1 MSAYAKIS
9 NAAPR
14 CSAGDYPCGHCPLG
28 QYVAV
33 FRHGRR
39 SGRTAGAG
47 AGRGTAARTGRPPGR
62 GTGRGPQHAGRDL
75 LTATDLTYVPLEAQD
90 VLSSHIRREPID
102 AAQEQEPPSVI
113 GAVTRIPFLAG
124 MPLTDAGLIRPGQ
137 DGFLAAVLLP
147 DRRAITI
154 TVNQETS
161 HAGMI
166 APGDRVDVIFTM
178 QVAPADP
185 SQLNSFSRTVLED
198 IRVVAVG
205 RRIES
210 VNYADQEG
218 GRTPQDDGNTVTLE
232 VRPPEADQLVLAST
246 RGSLALALR
255 PLGQADD
262 TSWRTPVG
270 LNRLLPP
277 PATEPPTPDPV
288 RIQVFRG
295 TEREEVLLDK

>member
-1 MSAYAKIS
+1 MRRYRTLLLVVLLGIIP
-9 NAAPR
+9 AAIALSVSMWLYFGPDEEPVV
-14 CSAGDYPCGHCPLG
+14 SLEPEPV
-28 QYVAV
+28 VAPPPEPV
-33 FRHGRR
+33 IPPVEVL
-39 SGRTAGAG
+39 A
-47 AGRGTAARTGRPPGR
+47 AARNMPA
-62 GTGRGPQHAGRDL
+62 GTL
-75 LTATDLTYVPLEAQD
+75 LTANDLTYVPLEARN
-90 VLSSHIRREPID
+90 VLSSHIRKEPTD
-102 AAQEQEPPSVI
+102 TAQEQEPPPVI
-113 GAVTRIPFLAG
+113 GAVTRVPLLAG

-178 QVAPADP
+178 QVASDDP

-205 RRIES
+205 QRIES
-210 VNYADQEG
+210 VNYTETEQEG
-218 GRTPQDDGNTVTLE
+218 SLPPQGGSNTVTLE

-246 RGSLALALR
+246 RGILALALR
-255 PLGQADD
+255 PLGQADA
-262 TSWRTPVG
+262 TGWRTPVG
-270 LNRLLPP
+270 LKRLLPP

-288 RIQVFRG
+288 RVQVFRG
-295 TEREEVLLDK
+295 TEREEVLLAQ

>member
-1 MSAYAKIS
+1 MRRYRTLLFVVLLGIVP
-9 NAAPR
+9 AAIALSVSMWLYFGPDEE
-14 CSAGDYPCGHCPLG
+14 AAVPLEPEP
-28 QYVAV
+28 VAV
-33 FRHGRR
+33 P
-39 SGRTAGAG
+39 TPEPVAPTIEVLA
-47 AGRGTAARTGRPPGR
+47 AARNMPA
-62 GTGRGPQHAGRDL
+62 GTL
-75 LTATDLTYVPLEAQD
+75 LTANDLTYVPLEARN
-90 VLSSHIRREPID
+90 VLSSHIRKEPAD
-102 AAQEQEPPSVI
+102 TAQEQELPAVV
-113 GAVTRIPFLAG
+113 GAVTRIPLLAG

-147 DRRAITI
+147 DRRALTI

-178 QVAPADP
+178 QVSSDDP

-205 RRIES
+205 QRIES
-210 VNYADQEG
+210 VNYAEQEG
-218 GRTPQDDGNTVTLE
+218 SLTPQIGGNTVTLE
-232 VRPPEADQLVLAST
+232 VRPPDADKLVLATT

-255 PLGQADD
+255 PLGQ
-262 TSWRTPVG
+262 TEPVGWRTPVG

-277 PATEPPTPDPV
+277 PATEPPAPDPV

-295 TEREEVLLDK
+295 TSREEVLLDK

>member
-1 MSAYAKIS
+1 MRRYRTLLFVVLLGIVP
-9 NAAPR
+9 AAIALSVSMWLYFGPDEE
-14 CSAGDYPCGHCPLG
+14 AAVPLEPEP
-28 QYVAV
+28 VAV
-33 FRHGRR
+33 P
-39 SGRTAGAG
+39 TPEPVAPTIEVLA
-47 AGRGTAARTGRPPGR
+47 AARNMPA
-62 GTGRGPQHAGRDL
+62 GTL
-75 LTATDLTYVPLEAQD
+75 LTANDLTYVPLEARN
-90 VLSSHIRREPID
+90 VLSSHIRKEPAD
-102 AAQEQEPPSVI
+102 TAQEQELPAVV
-113 GAVTRIPFLAG
+113 GAVTRIPLLAG

-147 DRRAITI
+147 DRRALTI

-178 QVAPADP
+178 QVSSDAP

-205 RRIES
+205 QRIES
-210 VNYADQEG
+210 VNYAEQEG
-218 GRTPQDDGNTVTLE
+218 SLTPQIGGNTVTLE
-232 VRPPEADQLVLAST
+232 VRPPDADKLVLATT

-255 PLGQADD
+255 PLGQ
-262 TSWRTPVG
+262 TEPVGWRTPVG

-277 PATEPPTPDPV
+277 PATEPPAPDPV

-295 TEREEVLLDK
+295 TSREEVLLDK

>member
-1 MSAYAKIS
+1 MRRYRTLLLVVLLGIIP
-9 NAAPR
+9 AAIALSVSMWLYFGP
-14 CSAGDYPCGHCPLG
+14 DEE
-28 QYVAV
+28 VAV
-33 FRHGRR
+33 
-39 SGRTAGAG
+39 SLEPEPAVAPPPEPVIPPVEVL
-47 AGRGTAARTGRPPGR
+47 AAARNMPA
-62 GTGRGPQHAGRDL
+62 GTL

-90 VLSSHIRREPID
+90 VLSSHIRREPTD
-102 AAQEQEPPSVI
+102 PGQEQEPPSVI

-178 QVAPADP
+178 QVSSDSP

-210 VNYADQEG
+210 VSYTEQEDIL
-218 GRTPQDDGNTVTLE
+218 TAPQVGGNTVTLE

-255 PLGQADD
+255 PLGQVDD
-262 TSWRTPVG
+262 TGWRTPVG

-288 RIQVFRG
+288 RVQVFRG
-295 TEREEVLLDK
+295 TDREEVLLDK

>member
-1 MSAYAKIS
+1 MRRYRTLLLVVLLGIIPAAIALSVSMWLYFGPDEEVAIS
-9 NAAPR
+9 LEPEPVVAPPPEPVIPPVEVL
-14 CSAGDYPCGHCPLG
+14 A
-28 QYVAV
+28 
-33 FRHGRR
+33 
-39 SGRTAGAG
+39 
-47 AGRGTAARTGRPPGR
+47 AARNMPA
-62 GTGRGPQHAGRDL
+62 GTL
-75 LTATDLTYVPLEAQD
+75 LTASDLTYVPLEAQN
-90 VLSSHIRREPID
+90 VLSSHIRREPTD
-102 AAQEQEPPSVI
+102 AAQEQEPPAVI

-178 QVAPADP
+178 QVSSNDP

-205 RRIES
+205 RRIEN
-210 VNYADQEG
+210 VTYTDQES
-218 GRTPQDDGNTVTLE
+218 TPNGNTVTLE

-262 TSWRTPVG
+262 TGWRIPVG

-288 RIQVFRG
+288 RVQVFRG
-295 TEREEVLLDK
+295 TSREEVLLDK

>member
-1 MSAYAKIS
+1 MRRYRTLLLVVLLGIIP
-9 NAAPR
+9 AAIALSVSMWLYFGPDEEVEV
-14 CSAGDYPCGHCPLG
+14 SPEPELVVDAPPEPVIPLVEVLA
-28 QYVAV
+28 VA
-33 FRHGRR
+33 HDMP
-39 SGRTAGAG
+39 AGALI
-47 AGRGTAARTGRPPGR
+47 TAN
-62 GTGRGPQHAGRDL
+62 
-75 LTATDLTYVPLEAQD
+75 DLTYVPLEARN
-90 VLSSHIRREPID
+90 VLSSHIRKELTD
-102 AAQEQEPPSVI
+102 TAQEQELPAVI
-113 GAVTRIPFLAG
+113 GAVTRVPLLAG
-124 MPLTDAGLIRPGQ
+124 VPLTDAGLIRPGE

-154 TVNQETS
+154 TVDQETS

-178 QVAPADP
+178 QVSSDAP

-210 VNYADQEG
+210 VTYTDQEG
-218 GRTPQDDGNTVTLE
+218 DLTPQADSNTVTLE

-262 TSWRTPVG
+262 VGWRTPVG
-270 LNRLLPP
+270 LKRLLPP

-288 RIQVFRG
+288 RVQVFRG
-295 TEREEVLLDK
+295 TDREEVLLDK

>member
-1 MSAYAKIS
+1 MRRYRTLLLVVLLGIIP
-9 NAAPR
+9 AAIALSVSMYLYFVPDEEVEV
-14 CSAGDYPCGHCPLG
+14 SLEPEP
-28 QYVAV
+28 VAPPPEPV
-33 FRHGRR
+33 VPPVEVL
-39 SGRTAGAG
+39 A
-47 AGRGTAARTGRPPGR
+47 AARNMPA
-62 GTGRGPQHAGRDL
+62 GTL
-75 LTATDLTYVPLEAQD
+75 LTANDLTYVPLEARN
-90 VLSSHIRREPID
+90 VLSSHIRKESTD
-102 AAQEQEPPSVI
+102 TGQEPPAVI
-113 GAVTRIPFLAG
+113 GAVTRIQFLAG
-124 MPLTDAGLIRPGQ
+124 MPLTDTGLIRPGE

-147 DRRAITI
+147 NHRAITI

-178 QVAPADP
+178 QVASDDP

-210 VNYADQEG
+210 VNYTETEQEDSLPPQADS
-218 GRTPQDDGNTVTLE
+218 NTVTLE

-262 TSWRTPVG
+262 TGWRTPVG
-270 LNRLLPP
+270 LKRLLPP
-277 PATEPPTPDPV
+277 PATEPPAPDPV
-288 RIQVFRG
+288 RVQVFRG
-295 TEREEVLLDK
+295 TERGEVLLDK

>member
-1 MSAYAKIS
+1 MRGYRTLFLIVLLGIIP
-9 NAAPR
+9 AAIALSVSMWLYFGP
-14 CSAGDYPCGHCPLG
+14 DEE
-28 QYVAV
+28 VAV
-33 FRHGRR
+33 SLEPEPVVAPPPEPVAPPVEVLAAARNMP
-39 SGRTAGAG
+39 AGA
-47 AGRGTAARTGRPPGR
+47 
-62 GTGRGPQHAGRDL
+62 L
-75 LTATDLTYVPLEAQD
+75 LTANALTYVPMEAQD
-90 VLSSHIRREPID
+90 VLASHIRREPTGT
-102 AAQEQEPPSVI
+102 AQEQEPPSVI
-113 GAVTRIPFLAG
+113 GAVTRVPFLAG
-124 MPLTDAGLIRPGQ
+124 MPLTDAGLIRPGE

-147 DRRAITI
+147 NHRAITI

-210 VNYADQEG
+210 VNYADQE
-218 GRTPQDDGNTVTLE
+218 PQDGNTVTLE
-232 VRPPEADQLVLAST
+232 VHPSEADQLVLAST

-255 PLGQADD
+255 PLGQAGD
-262 TSWRTPVG
+262 TGWRTPVG

-288 RIQVFRG
+288 RVQVFRG
-295 TEREEVLLDK
+295 TNREEVLLDK

>member
-1 MSAYAKIS
+1 MRRYRTLLLVVLLGIIP
-9 NAAPR
+9 AAIAL
-14 CSAGDYPCGHCPLG
+14 SVSMWLYFG
-28 QYVAV
+28 QDEAEPPAV
-33 FRHGRR
+33 VQPEPTPPPAPVVPP
-39 SGRTAGAG
+39 SVEVL
-47 AGRGTAARTGRPPGR
+47 AAD
-62 GTGRGPQHAGRDL
+62 RDL
-75 LTATDLTYVPLEAQD
+75 LAGTLLTANDLTYVPLEARN
-90 VLSSHIRREPID
+90 VLSSHIRKEPAD
-102 AAQEQEPPSVI
+102 TGQEQEPPSVI
-113 GAVTRIPFLAG
+113 GAVTRVALLAG

-147 DRRAITI
+147 DRRALTI

-178 QVAPADP
+178 QVSSDDP

-205 RRIES
+205 QRIES
-210 VNYADQEG
+210 VNYAEQEDSL
-218 GRTPQDDGNTVTLE
+218 TPQIDGNTVTLE
-232 VRPPEADQLVLAST
+232 VRPPDADKLVLATT

-255 PLGQADD
+255 PLGQ
-262 TSWRTPVG
+262 TEPVGWRTPVG

-277 PATEPPTPDPV
+277 PATEPPAPDPV

-295 TEREEVLLDK
+295 TSREEVLLDK

>member
-1 MSAYAKIS
+1 MRRYRTLLLVVLLGIIP
-9 NAAPR
+9 AAIALSVSMWLYFGP
-14 CSAGDYPCGHCPLG
+14 DEE
-28 QYVAV
+28 VAV
-33 FRHGRR
+33 
-39 SGRTAGAG
+39 SLEPEPAVAPPPEPVIPPVEVL
-47 AGRGTAARTGRPPGR
+47 AAARNMPA
-62 GTGRGPQHAGRDL
+62 GTL
-75 LTATDLTYVPLEAQD
+75 LTATDLTYVPLEARN
-90 VLSSHIRREPID
+90 VLSSHIRREPAD
-102 AAQEQEPPSVI
+102 AGQEQEPPPVI

-124 MPLTDAGLIRPGQ
+124 MPLTDAGLIRPGE

-166 APGDRVDVIFTM
+166 APGDRVDIIFTM
-178 QVAPADP
+178 QVSSDDP

-210 VNYADQEG
+210 VNYAEQEG
-218 GRTPQDDGNTVTLE
+218 SLTPQIGGNTVTLE
-232 VRPPEADQLVLAST
+232 VRPPEADKLVLATT

-262 TSWRTPVG
+262 VGWRTPVG

-288 RIQVFRG
+288 RVQVFRG

>member
-1 MSAYAKIS
+1 MRRYRTLLLVVLLGIIP
-9 NAAPR
+9 AAIALSVSMWLYFGPDEEVVV
-14 CSAGDYPCGHCPLG
+14 SLEPEPV
-28 QYVAV
+28 VAPPPEPV
-33 FRHGRR
+33 IPPVEVL
-39 SGRTAGAG
+39 A
-47 AGRGTAARTGRPPGR
+47 AARNMPA
-62 GTGRGPQHAGRDL
+62 GTL
-75 LTATDLTYVPLEAQD
+75 LTASDLTYVPLEAQN
-90 VLSSHIRREPID
+90 VLSSHIRREPTD
-102 AAQEQEPPSVI
+102 AAQEQEPPAVI

-124 MPLTDAGLIRPGQ
+124 MPLTDAGLIRPGE

-178 QVAPADP
+178 QVSSNDP

-210 VNYADQEG
+210 VTYTDQES
-218 GRTPQDDGNTVTLE
+218 TPNGNTVTLE

-262 TSWRTPVG
+262 TGWRTPVG

-288 RIQVFRG
+288 RVQVFRG
-295 TEREEVLLDK
+295 TSREEVLLDK

>member
-1 MSAYAKIS
+1 MRRYRTLLLVVLLGIIP
-9 NAAPR
+9 AAIALSVSMWLYFGPDEEVVV
-14 CSAGDYPCGHCPLG
+14 SLEPEPV
-28 QYVAV
+28 VAPPPEPV
-33 FRHGRR
+33 IPPVEVL
-39 SGRTAGAG
+39 A
-47 AGRGTAARTGRPPGR
+47 AARNMPA
-62 GTGRGPQHAGRDL
+62 GTL
-75 LTATDLTYVPLEAQD
+75 LTASDLTYVPLEAQN
-90 VLSSHIRREPID
+90 VLSSHIRREPTD
-102 AAQEQEPPSVI
+102 AAQEQEPPAVI

-124 MPLTDAGLIRPGQ
+124 MPLTDAGLIRPGE

-147 DRRAITI
+147 DHRAITI

-178 QVAPADP
+178 QVSSNDP

-205 RRIES
+205 RRIEN
-210 VNYADQEG
+210 VTYTDQES
-218 GRTPQDDGNTVTLE
+218 TPNGNTVTLE

-262 TSWRTPVG
+262 TGWRIPVG

-277 PATEPPTPDPV
+277 PATEPPDS
-288 RIQVFRG
+288 
-295 TEREEVLLDK
+295 

>member
-1 MSAYAKIS
+1 MRRYRTLILVVLLGIIP
-9 NAAPR
+9 AAIALSVSMWLYFGP
-14 CSAGDYPCGHCPLG
+14 DEEET
-28 QYVAV
+28 VALEPEPV
-33 FRHGRR
+33 
-39 SGRTAGAG
+39 APPPEPVIPPVEVLA
-47 AGRGTAARTGRPPGR
+47 AARNLLA
-62 GTGRGPQHAGRDL
+62 GTL
-75 LTATDLTYVPLEAQD
+75 LTANDLTYVPLEPQN
-90 VLSSHIRREPID
+90 VLSGHIRKAPAD
-102 AAQEQEPPSVI
+102 TDQEQEPPSVI
-113 GAVTRIPFLAG
+113 GTATRIAFLAG

-178 QVAPADP
+178 QVSSDDP

-205 RRIES
+205 RRIEN
-210 VNYADQEG
+210 VNYATPESAPP
-218 GRTPQDDGNTVTLE
+218 PQDDGTTVTLE

-255 PLGQADD
+255 PLGQTDD
-262 TSWRTPVG
+262 VGWRTPVG

-277 PATEPPTPDPV
+277 PATAKPTPDPV
-288 RIQVFRG
+288 RVQVFRG
-295 TEREEVLLDK
+295 ESREEVLLPQ

>member
-1 MSAYAKIS
+1 MRRYRTLLLVVLLGIIP
-9 NAAPR
+9 AAIAL
-14 CSAGDYPCGHCPLG
+14 SVSMWLYFG
-28 QYVAV
+28 QDEAEPPAV
-33 FRHGRR
+33 VQPEP
-39 SGRTAGAG
+39 APPPAPVVPPPVEVL
-47 AGRGTAARTGRPPGR
+47 AAD
-62 GTGRGPQHAGRDL
+62 RDL
-75 LTATDLTYVPLEAQD
+75 LAGTLLTANDLTYVPLEARN
-90 VLSSHIRREPID
+90 VLSSHIRKEPAD
-102 AAQEQEPPSVI
+102 TGQEQEPPSVI
-113 GAVTRIPFLAG
+113 GAVTRVALLAG

-147 DRRAITI
+147 DRRALTI

-178 QVAPADP
+178 QVSSDDP

-205 RRIES
+205 QRIES
-210 VNYADQEG
+210 VNYAEQEG
-218 GRTPQDDGNTVTLE
+218 SLTPQIDGNTVTLE
-232 VRPPEADQLVLAST
+232 VSPPDADKLVLATT

-255 PLGQADD
+255 PLGQ
-262 TSWRTPVG
+262 TEPVGWRTPVG

-277 PATEPPTPDPV
+277 PATEPPAPDPV

-295 TEREEVLLDK
+295 TSREEVLLDK

>member
-1 MSAYAKIS
+1 MRRYRTLLLVVLLGIIP
-9 NAAPR
+9 AAIALSVSMWLYFGPDEE
-14 CSAGDYPCGHCPLG
+14 AVAPLEPEP
-28 QYVAV
+28 VAV
-33 FRHGRR
+33 P
-39 SGRTAGAG
+39 TPEPVAPPIEVLA
-47 AGRGTAARTGRPPGR
+47 AARNMPA
-62 GTGRGPQHAGRDL
+62 GTL
-75 LTATDLTYVPLEAQD
+75 LTADDLTYVPLEARN
-90 VLSSHIRREPID
+90 VLSSHIRKEPAD
-102 AAQEQEPPSVI
+102 PAQEQEPPAVV

-124 MPLTDAGLIRPGQ
+124 MPLTDAGLIRSGQ

-147 DRRAITI
+147 DRRALTI

-178 QVAPADP
+178 QVSSDDP

-205 RRIES
+205 QRIES
-210 VNYADQEG
+210 VNYAEQEG
-218 GRTPQDDGNTVTLE
+218 SLTPQIGGSTVTLE
-232 VRPPEADQLVLAST
+232 VRPPEADKLVLATT

-255 PLGQADD
+255 PLGSTDD
-262 TSWRTPVG
+262 TGWRTPVG

-295 TEREEVLLDK
+295 TSREEVLLDK

>member
-1 MSAYAKIS
+1 MRRYRTLLLVVLLGIIP
-9 NAAPR
+9 AAIAL
-14 CSAGDYPCGHCPLG
+14 SVSMWLYFG
-28 QYVAV
+28 QDEAEPPAV
-33 FRHGRR
+33 VQPEP
-39 SGRTAGAG
+39 APPPAPVVPPPVEVL
-47 AGRGTAARTGRPPGR
+47 AAD
-62 GTGRGPQHAGRDL
+62 RDL
-75 LTATDLTYVPLEAQD
+75 LAGTLLTANDLTYVPLEARN
-90 VLSSHIRREPID
+90 VLSSHIRKEPAD
-102 AAQEQEPPSVI
+102 TGQEQEPPSVI
-113 GAVTRIPFLAG
+113 GAVTRVALLAG

-147 DRRAITI
+147 DRRALTI

-178 QVAPADP
+178 QVSSDDP

-205 RRIES
+205 QRIES
-210 VNYADQEG
+210 VNYAEQEG
-218 GRTPQDDGNTVTLE
+218 SLTPQIDGNTVTLE
-232 VRPPEADQLVLAST
+232 VRPPDADKLVLATT

-255 PLGQADD
+255 PLGQ
-262 TSWRTPVG
+262 TEPVGWRTPVG

-277 PATEPPTPDPV
+277 PATEPPAPDPV

-295 TEREEVLLDK
+295 TSREEVLLDK

>member
-1 MSAYAKIS
+1 MRRYRTLLLVVLLGIIP
-9 NAAPR
+9 AAIALSVSMWLYFGP
-14 CSAGDYPCGHCPLG
+14 DEE
-28 QYVAV
+28 VAV
-33 FRHGRR
+33 
-39 SGRTAGAG
+39 SLEPEPIVAPPPEPAIPPVEVL
-47 AGRGTAARTGRPPGR
+47 AAARNMPA
-62 GTGRGPQHAGRDL
+62 GTL
-75 LTATDLTYVPLEAQD
+75 LTANDLTYVPLEARN
-90 VLSSHIRREPID
+90 VLSSHMRREPTD
-102 AAQEQEPPSVI
+102 TGQDQEPPSVI

-124 MPLTDAGLIRPGQ
+124 MPLTDAGLIRPGE

-178 QVAPADP
+178 QVSSDDP

-210 VNYADQEG
+210 VSYADQESSL
-218 GRTPQDDGNTVTLE
+218 TPQVGGSTVTLE

-262 TSWRTPVG
+262 VGWRTPVG

-288 RIQVFRG
+288 RVQVFRG
-295 TEREEVLLDK
+295 TDREEVLLDK